1 MFARDNDNGEVVDG
15 PTFDANTGIA
25 RIPKELCDFTGV
37 RSALQMQLLVP
48 CKLESLGPYRVRW
61 AVENSRHEVL
71 DAGWLESDAFSYDM
85 QVPSD
90 VLSSYGSVDGMTV
103 IADGVSFE
111 ASLSDLGG
119 FFDVDTGRVVLP
131 LAAPMCAGVVIRVPD
146 SDDKGLIPSVGAAIG
161 SRVAY
166 AAGVSADQMKTYP
179 FGYVK
184 NDPGFYV
191 GQVFTFTSK
200 FAHSVVVPSLW
211 GESCERLSMIMAAN
225 GGLYAWNEWKGT
237 GWDPPRDCWYPVD
250 ATYNNIGDMYN
261 SIKGINEV
269 TFNGNPS
276 SGIPGFFGVEM
287 IMIGQNGTD
296 NYGFK
301 DKAFWS
307 TIKIPGGAS
316 DGRIPIDCVHSSQF
330 TQFSG
335 VADENWIP
343 TTVRVRVLALKRDS
357 TNDNNYIVLGFC
369 TTEEARFVNP
379 ADPNAVN
386 VQGGGAIYK
395 FPLLVNGYATLV
407 KGVSS

>member
-1 MFARDNDNGEVVDG
+1 
-15 PTFDANTGIA
+15 
-25 RIPKELCDFTGV
+25 
-37 RSALQMQLLVP
+37 MQLLVP

-111 ASLSDLGG
+111 ASLADLGG

-146 SDDKGLIPSVGAAIG
+146 SDDKGLISSVGTAMG

-166 AAGVSADQMKTYP
+166 ASGVTHEQMKTYP

-191 GQVFTFTSK
+191 GQVFRFKSK
-200 FAHSVVVPSLW
+200 FAHQVMLPSV
-211 GESCERLSMIMAAN
+211 GREGFERLSMIMAAN
-225 GGLYAWNEWKGT
+225 GGLYAWNNWEGEGWGT
-237 GWDPPRDCWYPVD
+237 DVTPPRVCWYPID
-250 ATYNNIGDMYN
+250 PTYNNIEDMYN
-261 SIKGINEV
+261 STKGINMV
-269 TFNGNPS
+269 TLDNGNPD
-276 SGIPGFFGVEM
+276 SGIPGFFGLEM
-287 IMIGQNGTD
+287 IMIGQNGTTS
-296 NYGFK
+296 YEFK
-301 DKAFWS
+301 DKEFWS
-307 TIKIPGGAS
+307 TIRIPGDEP
-316 DGRIPIDCVHSSQF
+316 DGHIPIDCVHSNAF
-330 TQFSG
+330 TPFTG
-335 VADENWIP
+335 VAEEKWIP
-343 TTVRVRVLALKRDS
+343 TMIRVRVLALKRDS
-357 TNDNNYIVLGFC
+357 TNANNYIVLGFC
-369 TTEEARFVNP
+369 TEEEARFDSPDNP
-379 ADPNAVN
+379 EIVN